1 MKIVRK
7 AIFVGACAM
16 LVSPVFARSA
26 IDRIVSGNYARGG
39 ITGTVSSSPSGDL
52 QCVPYARQLSGIQI
66 YGDAHTWWK
75 QAKGRY
81 ARGHVPRVGAVMAVR
96 PFHNSHL
103 GHVAMVSEIVDSRTI
118 LLSHANWSYPGKIE
132 RDVTALD
139 VSPENDWSEVRIW
152 YGPSQNLGATH
163 WPVAGF
169 IYNAKPGAIPDLGS
183 DRLAQVAAPPRTALE
198 AKTARKHRHA
208 DPIGEII
215 AGTY

>member
-1 MKIVRK
+1 MKGFRN
-7 AIFVGACAM
+7 AIFIGACMA
-16 LVSPVFARSA
+16 LVSPAA
-26 IDRIVSGNYARGG
+26 A
-39 ITGTVSSSPSGDL
+39 SSPISRIILGDDDSGGGSVPDIADSSGGL

-66 YGDAHTWWK
+66 YGDAHTWWN

-81 ARGHVPRVGAVMAVR
+81 ARGHVPRVGAVMAIE

-103 GHVAMVSEIVDSRTI
+103 GHVAMVSKVIDSRTI
-118 LLSHANWSYPGKIE
+118 LLSHANWSYPGQIE
-132 RDVTALD
+132 RNVTALD
-139 VSPENDWSEVRIW
+139 VSPDNDWSEVRVW
-152 YGPSQNLGATH
+152 YGPSQNLGTTH

-183 DRLAQVAAPPRTALE
+183 ERLAQVAAPAE
-198 AKTARKHRHA
+198 AETKHKRHHD